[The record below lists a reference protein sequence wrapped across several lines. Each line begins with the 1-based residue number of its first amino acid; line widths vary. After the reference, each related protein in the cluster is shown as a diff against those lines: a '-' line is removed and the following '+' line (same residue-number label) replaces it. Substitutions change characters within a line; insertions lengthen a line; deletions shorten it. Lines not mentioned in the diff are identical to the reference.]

1 MKESPAGNSAEESV
15 PVNEVVISL
24 YASQDKIYPRSTF
37 GFFTQWRWV
46 MIWITQI
53 VFYGIPWL
61 EWGQRQAL
69 LFDLGSR
76 RFYIF
81 NLVLYP
87 QDLIYLTAILIISAL
102 SLFLFTAIAGRLWC
116 GYTCPQTVYTEIFLW
131 IEHKIEG
138 DRAARMKLDSANISA
153 KKLTKKGAKHFVWI
167 IFALWTGF
175 TFVGY
180 FSPIRELASSTLNM
194 SLGPWETFWICFYGF
209 ATYGNAGFMREQVCK
224 YMCPYARFQSAMFDD
239 DTLIVTYDEERGE
252 PRGNRSRKAEANNIT
267 STKQLGACI
276 DCSLCVQVCPTGI
289 DIRKGLQYEC
299 IGCGA
304 CADICDT
311 VMDKMGYAPGLI
323 KYSTQ
328 NAITNKWTHKQMVQ
342 RILRPRVLIY
352 TAILGLIIIALM
364 TSLWFR
370 THFRVDVIR
379 DRGVMARLTDDGK
392 LENVYRLQIMNGT
405 ESMKHYKLSV
415 SGIKDLEIESEAVNN
430 HEETKNIEHNKTIMV
445 KPAESRWLIVDLK
458 TPDGT
463 LESGSHKIQFEIEAV
478 ESKEI
483 VTEKSVFVV
492 PR

>member
-46 MIWITQI
+46 MMWITQI